1 MAETFGSIQGSRET
15 TSLEATGIGAPRGTA
30 SSLGMQEEPRSLMCH
45 LKDFVKEN
53 PTSAAMWCFGIG
65 FVLGWRLKPW

>member
-15 TSLEATGIGAPRGTA
+15 SSLEATGIGGTS
-30 SSLGMQEEPRSLMCH
+30 SSLGMQEEPRSLMFH
-45 LKDFVKEN
+45 LQEFVKEN

-65 FVLGWRLKPW
+65 FILGWRLKPW